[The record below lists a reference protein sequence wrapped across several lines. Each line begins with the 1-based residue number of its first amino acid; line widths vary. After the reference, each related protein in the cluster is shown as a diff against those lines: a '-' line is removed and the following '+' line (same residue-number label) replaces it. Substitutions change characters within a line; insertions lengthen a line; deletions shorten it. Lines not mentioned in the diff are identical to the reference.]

1 MSDCNDITVG
11 NYSSFIYF
19 ALIYLSISLFSDNVT
34 EYLALAEQAD
44 KVQILRI
51 KQVFEKKNQK
61 SNQTM
66 AHLQKK
72 LEAYHK
78 RLVEL
83 EINGYVGPKRPKEV
97 LHGMQQG
104 LK

>member
-1 MSDCNDITVG
+1 
-11 NYSSFIYF
+11 
-19 ALIYLSISLFSDNVT
+19 
-34 EYLALAEQAD
+34 
-44 KVQILRI
+44 
-51 KQVFEKKNQK
+51 
-61 SNQTM
+61 M

-83 EINGYVGPKRPKEV
+83 EINGYVGPKKPKEV
-97 LHGMQQG
+97 LHGMSLG